1 MNQIGHRNMRGTSLS
16 NRSSVH
22 RSYSRSGE
30 NFLLISLRG
39 RLGIC
44 GAQNSLRAVLS
55 GVQDENSTNASF
67 GTCLNGLW
75 LNAFRTADTRMR
87 ILTCRRHSIL
97 LNGKQ
102 GPVTSRAKGLESRA
116 SGAPGCAA
124 ERGRLT
130 RPSRL

>member
-1 MNQIGHRNMRGTSLS
+1 MNQIRHRNIRGTLLS

-22 RSYSRSGE
+22 RSSSRSAE
-30 NFLLISLRG
+30 NLL
-39 RLGIC
+39 
-44 GAQNSLRAVLS
+44 ATKNSLQAVLS
-55 GVQDENSTNASF
+55 SVLDENSTNASF

-75 LNAFRTADTRMR
+75 LNAFRTADTRMH

-116 SGAPGCAA
+116 SGAPGWAA
-124 ERGRLT
+124 ERG
-130 RPSRL
+130 